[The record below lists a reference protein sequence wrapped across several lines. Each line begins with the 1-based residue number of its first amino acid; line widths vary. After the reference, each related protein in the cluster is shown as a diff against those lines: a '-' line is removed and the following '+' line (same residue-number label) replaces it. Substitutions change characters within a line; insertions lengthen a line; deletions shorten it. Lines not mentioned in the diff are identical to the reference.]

1 MEAEALQYIPEP
13 DVFPPS
19 EDGLPV
25 SEEEYWEEYYEMSDR
40 NYEWNNGILEEK
52 PVADHLSFL
61 MYKWFLSLL
70 EEYFRNNPI
79 GEIVGLEIGFRLPL
93 SGNTS
98 IRKPDM
104 AVVLNSNPVPID
116 PYDRSYGGIFDMCFE
131 FLSDSTKKAV
141 QRDTVIKK
149 SEYCRSNVE
158 EYFILDRKGKETA
171 FYRLVGRFYTEIRPL
186 PGGVIRSGVLPGFQF
201 RLNDLYR
208 RPDFTELTDDPVYK
222 SYVLKKYQAQRLAAE
237 EAEQRAEKA
246 DKLAEEERMRAEKAD
261 KLAEKERMRAEKADK
276 LAEEERMRAEKA
288 DKLAEEERMR
298 AEKADKLAE
307 EERMRAEKERVRA
320 EKERV
325 RAEKERVRA
334 EKLAARLRELGIDD
348 V

>member
-52 PVADHLSFL
+52 PVADYLSFL

-70 EEYFRNNPI
+70 NKYFRNNPI
-79 GEIVGLEIGFRLPL
+79 GEIVGLGIGFRLFL

-98 IRKPDM
+98 IRKPDL
-104 AVVLNSNPVPID
+104 AVVLNSNPVPIK
-116 PYDRSYGGIFDMCFE
+116 PYDISYGSIFDMCFE
-131 FLSDSTKKAV
+131 FMSDRTRKATE
-141 QRDTVIKK
+141 RDTVTKK
-149 SEYCRSNVE
+149 SEYCRGGVN
-158 EYFILDRKGKETA
+158 EYFIFDSKRKETA
-171 FYRLVGRFYTEIRPL
+171 FYRLVGKFYTEIRPL

-222 SYVLKKYQAQRLAAE
+222 SYVLKEYQAQRLAAE
-237 EAEQRAEKA
+237 EAKQRAEKA
-246 DKLAEEERMRAEKAD
+246 ERR
-261 KLAEKERMRAEKADK
+261 AEKERM
-276 LAEEERMRAEKA
+276 
-288 DKLAEEERMR
+288 
-298 AEKADKLAE
+298 
-307 EERMRAEKERVRA
+307 
-320 EKERV
+320 
-325 RAEKERVRA
+325 RA